1 MSSSGDDFY
10 NFMGQLGC
18 DPNEAQ
24 KVIATLDNI
33 CDYIRFLDK
42 GPKYTD

>member
-1 MSSSGDDFY
+1 MSQEMTFI
-10 NFMGQLGC
+10 FLGC

-24 KVIATLDNI
+24 KIKATLGNI

-42 GPKYTD
+42 GPKYRLD